1 MANVSPQATAPATL
15 GSFNAAPAQDA
26 ERAVLACCASKPFAK
41 AIAGGRPYPDPA
53 ALLAAVD
60 ATFETLS
67 WDDIVE
73 SMNEH
78 PRIGDR
84 TVSGGMSA
92 AEQSGAAAASDEVRQ
107 GLADGNLAYEQRF
120 GHVFL
125 ICASGLSGQ
134 EMLDQLRARLENDEE
149 AERTVVRAEL
159 TEDNPPADDEAAE
172 PVTLST
178 HVLDATTGRPAAGV
192 QVRLELGGD
201 AGWAPA
207 SQGQTDADGR
217 LRLSGHGGAD
227 FEPGVYRITFGT
239 GAYFTARGCRRSTPR
254 SRSPSR

>member
-1 MANVSPQATAPATL
+1 MTNPSPRTPATL
-15 GSFNAAPAQDA
+15 GSFNAAPARDA
-26 ERAVLACCASKPFAK
+26 ERTVLACCASGTFAK
-41 AIAGGRPYPDPA
+41 AIAGGRPYPDAA

-60 ATFETLS
+60 AAFKALN

-73 SMNEH
+73 AMSEH

-84 TVSGGMSA
+84 AVRGGMSA
-92 AEQSGAAAASDEVRQ
+92 AEQSGAAAASDAVRQ

-159 TEDNPPADDEAAE
+159 RKIT
-172 PVTLST
+172 
-178 HVLDATTGRPAAGV
+178 
-192 QVRLELGGD
+192 
-201 AGWAPA
+201 
-207 SQGQTDADGR
+207 R
-217 LRLSGHGGAD
+217 LRMTKML
-227 FEPGVYRITFGT
+227 TL
-239 GAYFTARGCRRSTPR
+239 
-254 SRSPSR
+254 